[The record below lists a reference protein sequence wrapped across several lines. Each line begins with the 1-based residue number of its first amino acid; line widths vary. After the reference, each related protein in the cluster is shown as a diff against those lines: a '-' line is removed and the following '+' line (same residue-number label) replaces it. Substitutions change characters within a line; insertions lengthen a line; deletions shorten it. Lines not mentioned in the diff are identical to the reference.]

1 MTEFKH
7 RAPILT
13 AMKLTRRALIGST
26 LALAA
31 CGERAQG
38 QTAAYAPL
46 PPLKAAPFPVGTCV
60 QTGQLSDPAFTQLL
74 TAQFGQVT
82 PEWEMKMEAILKDD
96 GTFDFTGA
104 DAIAAFASARGL
116 RLHGHT
122 LIWYSQGGPA
132 YERIDG
138 QGAAF
143 EAAYRNYIVAVAG
156 RYRGR
161 CVGWDVVNEP
171 VAENGEGYR
180 DCIWSK
186 NMGLDYVAKAFAFA
200 READP
205 TAILFLND
213 YNLETNP
220 LKRRTFLALAESL
233 LKRGAPLGGLGTQT
247 HLSVDVP
254 AGQVT
259 AAIRDLASLGLP
271 IHVSELD
278 VSTRT
283 GPLDLRDASAKD
295 AAQARLVGETAEA
308 FLALP
313 PAQRYAFTA
322 WGVRDQDSWLGR
334 DGTGDRP
341 LLFDDAG
348 RPKAAARAF
357 VQAAIR

>member
-1 MTEFKH
+1 ML
-7 RAPILT
+7 R

-31 CGERAQG
+31 CGKDAQG
-38 QTAAYAPL
+38 QTAAPPGPL
-46 PPLKAAPFPVGTCV
+46 PPLKLTPFPVGTCV
-60 QTGQLSDPAFTQLL
+60 QTGQLTEPGFTSLL
-74 TAQFGQVT
+74 TGQFGQVT

-96 GTFDFTGA
+96 GSFDFTAA
-104 DAIAAFASARGL
+104 DAIAGFAVAQGL

-132 YERIDG
+132 YARIDG
-138 QGAAF
+138 QRAAF
-143 EAAYRNYIVAVAG
+143 ELAYRNYIIAVAG

-161 CVGWDVVNEP
+161 AVGWDVVNEP
-171 VAENGEGYR
+171 VAEDGNGYR
-180 DCIWSK
+180 DCIWSR
-186 NMGLDYVAKAFAFA
+186 NLGGMDYVARAFHIA

-205 TAILFLND
+205 QAVLFLNE

-220 LKRRTFLALAESL
+220 LKRRTFLALAENL
-233 LKRGAPLGGLGTQT
+233 LKAGAPLGGLGTQT

-278 VSTRT
+278 ISTR
-283 GPLDLRDASAKD
+283 GEGLSLQGDAGRLEI
-295 AAQARLVGETAEA
+295 QARLVAETVEA
-308 FLALP
+308 FMALP

-322 WGVRDQDSWLGR
+322 WGVRDRDSWRAR
-334 DGTGDRP
+334 DGSGDRP

-348 RPKAAARAF
+348 NPKPAARAF
-357 VQAAIR
+357 IQALS